1 MPATRALDSLLM
13 AGVVLLFAAGVS
25 AELALVHM
33 RETAALY
40 GVICGQGPSAP
51 GHCAACYVAAFTGL
65 MGFAALALRESLSR
79 RVARAKVRA

>member
-1 MPATRALDSLLM
+1 MPAMRALDSLLF
-13 AGVVLLFAAGVS
+13 AGLALLFAAGIS
-25 AELALVHM
+25 AELAYAHM

-65 MGFAALALRESLSR
+65 LGLAALTARQTLSR
-79 RVARAKVRA
+79 RLAPATA